1 MTDGLTF
8 FLISLPEEIAVI
20 FLTLSIAGIKAES
33 RLRRFLLTGSLLAV
47 AFFLAFK
54 YLLPFGLA
62 LEVAVQVAVL
72 AAVLRFAWMIPL
84 SFALIDSGITFTFL
98 LALQAIFVAMVPL
111 FLSFASPFRESLPRY
126 LLAWLEI
133 CIILGFSLAIRRL
146 SAWSGS
152 ARDFSTALRMR
163 LGGWKAAAFSGQVIF
178 LVALLGVNLNT
189 IMDLRLRPEGDPAST
204 GFLVI
209 LTSLTL
215 LFGVASLVVYLIV
228 IKEISAREES
238 QRVLEDLVAKLPG
251 IVYRRRGPPS
261 MATEYA
267 HFGSLDLAERLPPAK
282 AGVKGVSWR
291 DLVLPDDR
299 PAFESALSLAAEGSG
314 DYSVEYRLDVSG
326 EQPFWVWDRGTTVR
340 AADGGDVVMEGYAS
354 DISARKIAE
363 EGLAAANREKECLV
377 RELFHRTG
385 NSMQV
390 ISSMMRL
397 RAAASGEERIE
408 SMFADISLRVDALSI
423 AQDALRA
430 SRDLSTLDLGFYIT
444 DLVDSLVFRT
454 AWLAGVVRP
463 VLDLESATISIDDAG
478 SLGLVL
484 TELLLNAARYAA
496 AGREGCGVTIKSR
509 LEGSGWIRIEFEDD
523 GPGLPE
529 GFDLGRLRSLGLPL
543 AASLVR
549 DQLKGEFD
557 LSKGPGL
564 RCLVR
569 FPSVYERRI

>member
-62 LEVAVQVAVL
+62 LEAAVQVAVL
-72 AAVLRFAWMIPL
+72 AAVLRFAWKIPL
-84 SFALIDSGITFTFL
+84 SFALIDSGITFTFI
-98 LALQAIFVAMVPL
+98 LAIQAIFVAMTPL
-111 FLSFASPFRESLPRY
+111 ALAQAFASPFRESLTRY

-133 CIILGFSLAIRRL
+133 SILLGFSLAIRRL
-146 SAWSGS
+146 SAGSGS
-152 ARDFSTALRMR
+152 PRDFSTVLRMR

-189 IMDLRLRPEGDPAST
+189 IMDLRLRPEGDPASA

-215 LFGVASLVVYLIV
+215 LFGVASLVVYVIV
-228 IKEISAREES
+228 IKEISARQES

-282 AGVKGVSWR
+282 VGVKGVSWR
-291 DLVLPDDR
+291 DFVLPDDR
-299 PAFESALSLAAEGSG
+299 PAFESALSLSAEGSG
-314 DYSVEYRLDVSG
+314 EYSLEYRLDVSG
-326 EQPFWVWDRGTTVR
+326 EPPFWVWDRGTTVR
-340 AADGGDVVMEGYAS
+340 AADGGEVIMEGYAS

-377 RELFHRTG
+377 RELFYRTG

-430 SRDLSTLDLGFYIT
+430 SRDLSTWAST
-444 DLVDSLVFRT
+444 SRT
-454 AWLAGVVRP
+454 WWTVSSSAPPGSPAWCAPSSTLRARP
-463 VLDLESATISIDDAG
+463 SPST
-478 SLGLVL
+478 
-484 TELLLNAARYAA
+484 TR
-496 AGREGCGVTIKSR
+496 GR
-509 LEGSGWIRIEFEDD
+509 W
-523 GPGLPE
+523 
-529 GFDLGRLRSLGLPL
+529 
-543 AASLVR
+543 AS
-549 DQLKGEFD
+549 
-557 LSKGPGL
+557 S
-564 RCLVR
+564 
-569 FPSVYERRI
+569 